1 MNTFND
7 LKVGQAIKY
16 NYLYSNEEE
25 KIGLIV
31 RLKKDLNFTMMI
43 YMLADNEIDVV
54 PYNIAKLEIL

>member
-1 MNTFND
+1 MNTFNN

-43 YMLADNEIDVV
+43 YMLTDNEIDVV

>member
-31 RLKKDLNFTMMI
+31 KLKKDLNFTMMI
-43 YMLADNEIDVV
+43 YMLTNSEIDVV